1 MRIVGE
7 YLAKAAAFDAL
18 TAFERDPAVKQHYAE
33 QARYYRQ
40 LAQERQWMLATQA
53 MKFRTLAPH
62 DG

>member
-7 YLAKAAAFDAL
+7 YLAKAAAFEAL
-18 TAFERDPAVKQHYAE
+18 TAVERDPALKQQYAD
-33 QARYYRQ
+33 QKQYYRQ

-53 MKFRTLAPH
+53 IKFRTLAAQ